1 MELVQPLDAAP
12 CPLVVLDRAVSPVV
26 VLSQEDDSTDASTS
40 KITWTRPRDVALL
53 GQIAKKGKAAFE
65 TKRGGLVV
73 LTKTKAGAKVPTQEQ
88 VCVDVSTRPLTLCHL
103 AGALAKKSDASLMSA
118 AAESFTFV

>member
-88 VCVDVSTRPLTLCHL
+88 VW
-103 AGALAKKSDASLMSA
+103 AGPNGIIPVLKAKAGKIHVI
-118 AAESFTFV
+118 EKRGV